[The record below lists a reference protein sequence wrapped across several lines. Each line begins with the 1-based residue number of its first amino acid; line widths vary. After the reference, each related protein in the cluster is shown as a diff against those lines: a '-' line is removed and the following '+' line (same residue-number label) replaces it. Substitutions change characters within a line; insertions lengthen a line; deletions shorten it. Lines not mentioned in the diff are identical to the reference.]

1 LCDQLAVV
9 ILGICFMRPY
19 KDTPTQL
26 GGLAHAVPTLAIKRA
41 PQFVVVPAV
50 IARPTAANLCTL
62 DRHTRSS

>member
-1 LCDQLAVV
+1 
-9 ILGICFMRPY
+9 MRPY